1 MQVLLTET
9 ASAAAHDAAGALT
22 RAGHVVHLCHDESD
36 PTHCV
41 ADLGRRCPLE
51 HAPIDV
57 VVAVRAR
64 DDGAR
69 CGVRRKVPVAVIES
83 SDVVTTVAAAAR
95 QPLCAHSIAAT
106 DAFRR
111 SLATAGLPAEA
122 TADVRRR
129 DGYLKVTIETPIV
142 VPPMV
147 AQRGAIRIC
156 QVLREIDPD
165 ARGIDVAAPR
175 VI

>member
-1 MQVLLTET
+1 LL
-9 ASAAAHDAAGALT
+9 DQPCQG
-22 RAGHVVHLCHDESD
+22 
-36 PTHCV
+36 
-41 ADLGRRCPLE
+41 DLGRRCPLD

-83 SDVVTTVAAAAR
+83 SPADLVTTVAAAAR

-175 VI
+175 VVER